1 VSGTKLCTICANPIT
16 SDFYRVNL
24 QVACG
29 KCAAAARAGRPVE
42 GRAAFSQGMVF
53 GIAGAAVGMVFYATL
68 TVVTHFYIGYAA
80 AAVGLLVGWAIR
92 KGSNGVG
99 GPRFQVAAALL
110 TYLAISMSAIP
121 VIIVQH
127 SMASDFSLSSELGNL
142 AVMGLASPLFEL
154 LNGFQGLIGLLVLV
168 IAIRMAWKMTGA
180 RRLMVDGPHIVL
192 G

>member
-1 VSGTKLCTICANPIT
+1 
-16 SDFYRVNL
+16 
-24 QVACG
+24 
-29 KCAAAARAGRPVE
+29 
-42 GRAAFSQGMVF
+42 
-53 GIAGAAVGMVFYATL
+53 
-68 TVVTHFYIGYAA
+68 
-80 AAVGLLVGWAIR
+80 
-92 KGSNGVG
+92 VG